1 MPKLN
6 ANDYRLFIE
15 SATPGTFNAPA
26 GQISVT
32 TDRGEVSFS
41 TIDKASAV
49 ETTGRAMRTYNLSL
63 EYRPDLPDTNG
74 HTRLET
80 FYGTGNA
87 LNVQIRKS
95 PFGTSDSVYTASVR
109 VSAMNTGSPLNDVN
123 TTTAT
128 LTALAAPSVDAL
140 S

>member
-15 SATPGTFNAPA
+15 SATPSTFNAVA
-26 GQISVT
+26 GQISVSI
-32 TDRGEVSFS
+32 DRGEVSFS

-49 ETTGRAMRTYNLSL
+49 ETTGRAMRNYAVSC

-80 FYGTGNA
+80 FFGTGNA
-87 LNVQIRKS
+87 LNIQVRKS
-95 PFGTSDSVYTASVR
+95 PFGTGDSVYTASVR
-109 VSAMNTGSPLNDVN
+109 VSAMNTGAPLNDVSN
-123 TTTAT
+123 ITAT